1 MLTKIYTD
9 GACSGNP
16 GPGGWAAIFFSSNGR
31 DVKKG
36 WCKCTTNNRME
47 LKAVVSAYEGIIEDE
62 NSCKDEYI
70 IYTDSAYVV
79 NSINNKYLDVWSVN
93 GWKTTRGEDIKNK
106 DLWTEL
112 LTLFDIIREI
122 GINVTIEK
130 VKGHSGNTFNEDADN
145 NAKGMSSYAMK
156 EGIADEG
163 QW

>member
-16 GPGGWAAIFFSSNGR
+16 GPGGWAAIFFSTNGR

-47 LKAVVSAYEGIIEDE
+47 LKAVVSAYEYIIEDE

-112 LTLFDIIREI
+112 LTLFEIIREI
-122 GINVTIEK
+122 GIKVTIEK

-145 NAKGMSSYAMK
+145 NAKGMSAYAMK